1 VPQET
6 IIGSEPVDI
15 PDLPGDLD
23 AFPVYRVT
31 TDDDGNEKNRRIIRV
46 EVRGAIASRTAGW
59 RDALDALDA
68 RDRQWLLQNKTGK
81 AKSITERL
89 GQRGIGLLYQ
99 WCAAGVVTFQ
109 AEAVNSSGR
118 GHGELFNW
126 RLAGPVHDLASRA
139 ADEKETLRGSQDD
152 EARRLAAELGP
163 YPSAR
168 QLVAILGAQ
177 RDGPYRDHAIEAA
190 RALLA
195 SGELPTADECA
206 PWFLLPWLARGKRTD
221 YAMDPQPID
230 EGGQGAVFR
239 AIHKATRIPSAIK
252 RLRFN
257 DDDSLHRMG
266 REIAAAKRYGSHP
279 NVMPVL
285 DVDPDGRWFAMPL
298 ADGSA
303 ASHAD
308 RLRQGT
314 AALRDLV
321 EGVCE
326 GLRRPHADDWI
337 HRDIKP
343 ANILLLEGRWV
354 IGDWGLGRR
363 PRGQSSGPRRTRT
376 GTGFGTEG
384 FAAPEMSGDPHDS
397 TPATDIYSVGQ
408 LIGAVLTGRRPQ
420 ANIPLLPESG
430 PWRAVVEEAT
440 RPDPASRPQDVDEF
454 LRLLKDL
461 P

>member
-6 IIGSEPVDI
+6 IIGSEPVNI
-15 PDLPGDLD
+15 AALPGDLD

-46 EVRGAIASRTAGW
+46 EVRGAIAGRTAGW
-59 RDALDALDA
+59 RDSLAALDP
-68 RDRQWLLQNKTGK
+68 RDRQWLLQHKAGK
-81 AKSITERL
+81 AKGITERF
-89 GQRGIGLLYQ
+89 GQRGVALLYQ
-99 WCAAGVVTFQ
+99 WCAAGIVIFQ
-109 AEAVNSSGR
+109 AGAVNLSGK
-118 GHGELFNW
+118 GHGALFSW
-126 RLAGPVHDLASRA
+126 RLAGPVHHLASQA
-139 ADEKETLRGSQDD
+139 ADEKAALRGAQKS
-152 EARRLAAELGP
+152 EASHLAVRLSSYPAARRLAA
-163 YPSAR
+163 
-168 QLVAILGAQ
+168 ILNAPG
-177 RDGPYRDHAIEAA
+177 DLPYRGHAIEAA

-195 SGELPTADECA
+195 SDALLAAGKRP
-206 PWFLLPWLARGKRTD
+206 PWFLLPWLARGKKTD
-221 YAMDPQPID
+221 YSMDPRPVD

-239 AIHKATRIPSAIK
+239 AEHKHTRIPVALK
-252 RLRFN
+252 RLRFH
-257 DDDSLHRMG
+257 DDDSVHRMG
-266 REIAAAKRYGSHP
+266 REISAGKRYGSHP

-285 DVDPDGRWFAMPL
+285 DADPDGRWFIMPL

-303 ASHAD
+303 TRHAD
-308 RLRQGT
+308 RLRET
-314 AALRDLV
+314 RELRDLV
-321 EGVCE
+321 EAVCE
-326 GLRRPHADDWI
+326 GLRRPHAEGWV

-354 IGDWGLGRR
+354 IGDWGHNRR
-363 PRGQSSGPRRTRT
+363 PLGQSSDPRRTRT

-397 TPATDIYSVGQ
+397 TRATDIYSIGQ

-430 PWRAVVEEAT
+430 PWRAIVTEAT
-440 RPDPASRPQDVDEF
+440 RSNPADRPQDVDEF